1 MNWHV
6 VWIIGFL
13 VLLFIVSIASLKKVK
28 SADGYLMGDFKMG
41 FFPICGSVI
50 ATVTGSAALI
60 GGAAQGFNLGV
71 SYAIT
76 VISFVLFTI
85 AAMLVLGPTIRKLK
99 LYTVPDLFSRRF
111 GRRTALIP
119 ALIIAFLY
127 MTPTFG
133 MQLTGMASITTS
145 IMGWDYIQGILLA
158 FVVVMAFTWI
168 GGLPSVAWT
177 DAIQTLV
184 ILLGVFLTFV
194 FGLIYVGGPV
204 TLIEETPAEML
215 SFGSIGWLDMVNWF
229 LVFGPF
235 YIVWQ
240 TTWQRMAA
248 ARTVRIGMTSIIVG
262 FIISGLIGVM
272 AVLIGIM
279 GLQVFPEDSIPD
291 SIYTMF
297 IVTLFPDWIGGLLM
311 VSLLAALLTGATSFL
326 LSGAINISKDIYHNL
341 VNPHAEDRRILSVSR
356 WSVAVMAVI
365 GLLIAL
371 TIQDIIAIY
380 QIALSYTAAT
390 IVAPVLAAMFWKR
403 ATKKGVIASLVASL
417 VVTTIWNFLGQPFGL
432 HEIAPGLFVS
442 FVVLIAVSLLT
453 THSDDE
459 VVTAYYFDIRA
470 ESNAKEKALW
480 NQ

>member
-1 MNWHV
+1 MNWHL

-13 VLLFIVSIASLKKVK
+13 VLLFIVSIASLRKVK

-60 GGAAQGFNLGV
+60 GGAAQGFNLGI

-85 AAMLVLGPTIRKLK
+85 AGMLLIGPIIRKLK

-111 GRRTALIP
+111 GRKTALIP

-127 MTPTFG
+127 MAPTFG
-133 MQLTGMASITTS
+133 MQLTGMASITSS

-158 FVVVMAFTWI
+158 FLVVLAFTWI

-184 ILLGVFLTFV
+184 ILLGVFLTFL
-194 FGLIYVGGPV
+194 FGLIHVGGPAS
-204 TLIEETPAEML
+204 LIESTPVDKL

-248 ARTVRIGMTSIIVG
+248 ARSVRVGMSSIIVG

-272 AVLIGIM
+272 AILIGIM
-279 GLQVFPEDSIPD
+279 GIQTFPEDSIPD
-291 SIYTMF
+291 SIYSMF
-297 IVTLFPDWIGGLLM
+297 IVTLFPDWFGGLLM

-341 VNPHAEDRRILSVSR
+341 INPQARDRRILTVSR

-365 GLLIAL
+365 GLLIAV
-371 TIQDIIAIY
+371 TIQDIVAIY

-390 IVAPVLAAMFWKR
+390 ILAPVLAAMFWKR
-403 ATKKGVIASLVASL
+403 ATKKGVISSLIASLI
-417 VVTTIWNFLGQPFGL
+417 VTTVWNFMGQPFGV
-432 HEIAPGLFVS
+432 HEIAPGLITS
-442 FVVLIAVSLLT
+442 FAVLIVVSLLT
-453 THSDDE
+453 THSEDE
-459 VVTAYYFDIRA
+459 VVTAYYFDFASPSTTR
-470 ESNAKEKALW
+470 
-480 NQ
+480 